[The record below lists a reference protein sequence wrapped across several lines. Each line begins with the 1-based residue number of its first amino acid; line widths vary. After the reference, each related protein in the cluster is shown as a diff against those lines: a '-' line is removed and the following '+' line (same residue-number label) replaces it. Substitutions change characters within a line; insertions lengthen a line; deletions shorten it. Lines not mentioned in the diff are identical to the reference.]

1 LDGLA
6 NAIDVLGRGGRS
18 ARMRVDACVCVWP
31 AARNLLE
38 SPRGPRDFDASVFW
52 NAFSRHRSLRDRQ
65 SPGLQAKDRDAL
77 GARLAMT
84 ASSSG
89 TGPSAD
95 DTLVVVEL
103 PPEAKLVPN
112 TPLEF
117 SGLGTKHPRVR
128 LPNGVELVG
137 RYEESVGSLLILD
150 KESEDGTRLE
160 GKSETRLIF
169 ASGDGGTT
177 TGRQPR
183 SGR

>member
-1 LDGLA
+1 MLSTRARSSYLKVEQEVEIPLPQLA
-6 NAIDVLGRGGRS
+6 Y
-18 ARMRVDACVCVWP
+18 
-31 AARNLLE
+31 
-38 SPRGPRDFDASVFW
+38 
-52 NAFSRHRSLRDRQ
+52 
-65 SPGLQAKDRDAL
+65 
-77 GARLAMT
+77 
-84 ASSSG
+84 
-89 TGPSAD
+89 AD

-169 ASGDGGTT
+169 APGDGGTT

>member
-1 LDGLA
+1 MMG
-6 NAIDVLGRGGRS
+6 NCS
-18 ARMRVDACVCVWP
+18 A
-31 AARNLLE
+31 
-38 SPRGPRDFDASVFW
+38 VFW
-52 NAFSRHRSLRDRQ
+52 NAFSRHRSVRDRQ

-150 KESEDGTRLE
+150 KESEDGARLE

-169 ASGDGGTT
+169 APADGGTT